1 MSSIVGHTCGVERA
15 GKAYKLVMTSHRKNL
30 EPMRPAKAVF
40 VLSNYGLMHR
50 GVDLGNSLADF
61 SDSMLVEETVAEELQ
76 AKRLHALR
84 RGRIITNDEL
94 AVDEEEE
101 ETGEEAA
108 GEEAGEEE
116 AGEEAEEA
124 EEVAA
129 RREVKWYLPEGL
141 VVSPKPTK
149 LDDKLVGS
157 LIFMRW
163 DAPHGWLVGKVTEMF
178 TPATPRLFAKFNYR
192 VKWIDARALPAPPPA
207 PRSIS
212 KDSLRPVPRSRVTD
226 PGANACYVSTLFPH
240 VRYSTVVSRTP
251 PIGVR

>member
-1 MSSIVGHTCGVERA
+1 MRA
-15 GKAYKLVMTSHRKNL
+15 
-30 EPMRPAKAVF
+30 AKAVF

-50 GVDLGNSLADF
+50 GVDLRNSLADF

-84 RGRIITNDEL
+84 RGRIITDDEL

-116 AGEEAEEA
+116 AGEEEVGEEEAGEEEA

-192 VKWIDARALPAPPPA
+192 VKWIDGWENHKLLLDNYMGGPTAPYK
-207 PRSIS
+207 SWVLLE
-212 KDSLRPVPRSRVTD
+212 KEVVVT
-226 PGANACYVSTLFPH
+226 
-240 VRYSTVVSRTP
+240 
-251 PIGVR
+251 